1 MDNSSGKVMRA
12 SVLYAQ
18 GVAKLTDGDSVI
30 SASVIAP
37 EEEAAALSAAP
48 TSTPIPFVQSQNIN
62 NPDDDDANNGDDRVE
77 ETTLVQMRK
86 HSHPSKQLSG
96 ARDSILVY
104 KGEAAAAVKAT
115 NRQTILNF
123 KDEEDVGNTSSFAD
137 VDVDSHPPL
146 SAYAPTSVT
155 AVTHLPIQLAAELGS
170 GDETI
175 PGLYTDIILCNMF
188 SFYVPFFIHRF
199 FLDKYMISE
208 GEVRDS
214 EMERFAQKITTK

>member
-1 MDNSSGKVMRA
+1 MDSSSGKVMRA

-48 TSTPIPFVQSQNIN
+48 TSTPIPVQSRNIN

-123 KDEEDVGNTSSFAD
+123 KDEEDEGNTSSFAD

-175 PGLYTDIILCNMF
+175 PGLYTDIRLCNMF
-188 SFYVPFFIHRF
+188 SFLRPFFYSPIFSR
-199 FLDKYMISE
+199 
-208 GEVRDS
+208 
-214 EMERFAQKITTK
+214 